1 MRFVLDPIYG
11 DHLRG
16 VGHPESPDRVEVVAS
31 HLQRLGAI
39 GEALPARD
47 ATDEELERVHTA
59 PYLELVKRE
68 TSRLNGARYLSTGD
82 VVVDERSLAV
92 ARRAAGGAHSYG
104 PPPSRAGLR
113 CTARTGQQSAAWRAR
128 FTRWAGT
135 GAPSTTG

>member
-1 MRFVLDPIYG
+1 MKFVLDPIYG

-31 HLQRLGAI
+31 HLRRLGAI

-47 ATDEELERVHTA
+47 ATDAELERVHTA

-68 TSRLNGARYLSTGD
+68 TAALHGARYLSTGD

-92 ARRAAGGAHSYG
+92 ARRAAGGAIAALEASVTYG
-104 PPPSRAGLR
+104 EPVFALVRPPGH
-113 CTARTGQQSAAWRAR
+113 
-128 FTRWAGT
+128 
-135 GAPSTTG
+135 